1 MCGQNLEQIDAK
13 RHSAAHILAMAV
25 LDLHPDAK
33 LGIGP
38 VIDDGFYYDFETEDP
53 ITEEELKQIE
63 KKMKKLISQNIDFEK
78 SELTIDAAKEK
89 FESENQ
95 KYKVELIEDLKNEGE
110 ETISI
115 YKSKDF
121 EDLCRGPHV
130 KNSKEINAKAFKIT
144 RLAGAYWK
152 SDQDREQL
160 TRVYGVLFDTK
171 EELAEYNQRLI
182 EAKKRDHRKLVK
194 ELDLFTFSDVI
205 GSGLPMLTEKGA
217 TIRRVLERF
226 T

>member
-1 MCGQNLEQIDAK
+1 MCGEQTKEIDVK

-38 VIDDGFYYDFETEDP
+38 VIDDGFYYDFETQNP
-53 ITEEELKQIE
+53 ITEDELKKIE

-78 SELTIDAAKEK
+78 SELDIDEAKAK
-89 FESENQ
+89 FEADGQ
-95 KYKVELIEDLKNEGE
+95 KYKVEIIDDLKKEGE
-110 ETISI
+110 KTISI

-130 KNSKEINAKAFKIT
+130 ENSKEINAKALKIT

-152 SDQDREQL
+152 SDENREQL
-160 TRVYGVLFDTK
+160 TRIYGVLFETN
-171 EELAEYNQRLI
+171 EELAEYNQRLV
-182 EAKKRDHRKLVK
+182 ERKKTRSQK
-194 ELDLFTFSDVI
+194 TW
-205 GSGLPMLTEKGA
+205 
-217 TIRRVLERF
+217 
-226 T
+226 